1 MHNKELGGGI
11 APELGTEGTIEQNP
25 GNAQVQEARQTNVLL
40 SQLIGE
46 IQQLKKIFASAMLAT
61 PQNMQGISLCL
72 NDENVINKDENLD
85 ILEDYHRKLDERLKK
100 LGV

>member
-1 MHNKELGGGI
+1 
-11 APELGTEGTIEQNP
+11 
-25 GNAQVQEARQTNVLL
+25 
-40 SQLIGE
+40 
-46 IQQLKKIFASAMLAT
+46 
-61 PQNMQGISLCL
+61 LCL